1 VAGRQK
7 IMHSPKFIY
16 NKSDVA
22 CHFCARTANPHPDFD
37 EPIVITK
44 LKLKTHDTEICIN
57 CWHELDTLAKRSNRR
72 FDDVVNEKEG
82 IIRLLNKSI
91 FSDKL
96 DF

>member
-1 VAGRQK
+1 
-7 IMHSPKFIY
+7 
-16 NKSDVA
+16 
-22 CHFCARTANPHPDFD
+22 
-37 EPIVITK
+37 
-44 LKLKTHDTEICIN
+44 
-57 CWHELDTLAKRSNRR
+57 LDTLAKRSNRR